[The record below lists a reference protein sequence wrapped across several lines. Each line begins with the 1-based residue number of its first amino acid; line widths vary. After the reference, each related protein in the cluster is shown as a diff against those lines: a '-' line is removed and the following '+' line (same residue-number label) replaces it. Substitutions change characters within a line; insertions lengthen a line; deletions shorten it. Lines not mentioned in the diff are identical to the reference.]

1 MLRNIQHTGG
11 NRPLKGAALGSADKY
26 ITLLLLAR
34 PNKPIFDLQIFSYNF
49 LLNSHWLLTFFE
61 LKKLGSNPIFYCFRT
76 KKVASYEK
84 IRKWKTSFKISMSI
98 RNLQILSK
106 NPLHP
111 AFNFEAVK

>member
-1 MLRNIQHTGG
+1 MLRNIQNTGG

-49 LLNSHWLLTFFE
+49 LLSSHWLLTFFE

-76 KKVASYEK
+76 KKVASNEK

-98 RNLQILSK
+98 RNL
-106 NPLHP
+106 
-111 AFNFEAVK
+111 